1 MSDPPQLKD
10 LLMEDSCRFMY
21 EVTESKRAESKGEE
35 RPSLSTAA
43 MPHKG
48 WKVRNKEGR
57 KQTKSIEKKFKCLK
71 TRWAGK
77 R

>member
-10 LLMEDSCRFMY
+10 LIMEDSCRFMY

-43 MPHKG
+43 MLHKER
-48 WKVRNKEGR
+48 KVRNK
-57 KQTKSIEKKFKCLK
+57 
-71 TRWAGK
+71 
-77 R
+77 